1 MAAFGATATRVV
13 TASCPLCS
21 NSDGW
26 LDHHYAGAKPTRVP
40 THESWVC
47 EDGICETHPR

>member
-21 NSDGW
+21 NSHGW
-26 LDHHYAGAKPTRVP
+26 LDDHYDGALRIGRYRPPFKDLPKTG
-40 THESWVC
+40 W
-47 EDGICETHPR
+47 